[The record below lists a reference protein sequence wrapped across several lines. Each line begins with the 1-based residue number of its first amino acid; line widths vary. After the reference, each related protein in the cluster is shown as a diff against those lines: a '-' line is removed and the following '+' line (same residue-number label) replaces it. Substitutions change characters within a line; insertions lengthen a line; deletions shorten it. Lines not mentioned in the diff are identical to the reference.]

1 VYETRHQFHEDL
13 KELERQAL
21 GGLQL
26 VIDALERALDVM
38 VNQDVALVRT
48 LLASTNRIDRRYR
61 EVHDGLLSLLARQ
74 APVASD
80 LRIVAALLHVIRSV
94 ERMGAQCAN
103 IADLVP
109 LSGREQPRDDEI
121 LAAIQRMGQLA
132 GSSVLHAKHAFAAR
146 NAEIAQD
153 FARHDAEINRLNRE
167 IFHRAVVIGDDPELR
182 EWAML
187 MILAARALERIGDNS
202 VDIAEQTVFVV
213 TGLFRELTD
222 ASQPA

>member
-1 VYETRHQFHEDL
+1 VTVLSAARY
-13 KELERQAL
+13 A
-21 GGLQL
+21 
-26 VIDALERALDVM
+26 DA
-38 VNQDVALVRT
+38 
-48 LLASTNRIDRRYR
+48 RRYR
-61 EVHDGLLSLLARQ
+61 EVHDGLPSLLARQ

-94 ERMGAQCAN
+94 ERMGAQCGN

-109 LSGREQPRDDEI
+109 RSGREQPRDGEI

-132 GSSVLHAKHAFAAR
+132 CSSVLHAKDAFASR

-153 FARHDAEINRLNRE
+153 FARHDAQINRLNRE

-187 MILAARALERIGDNS
+187 MILAARALDRIGDNS

-213 TGLFRELTD
+213 TGLFGELTD